1 MIRKLVAFGLA
12 VVLALMPVQAFGKM
26 VSITNVSYDPTREMF
41 EQYNKIFEDHWKE
54 KTGEDVE
61 VIQSHGGSG
70 KQALEVANGL
80 DADVVTLALEYD
92 IESIENAGLIKAG
105 WKDKFDNDSSPS
117 GGTIAGAGTSATGSA
132 YTAGKVSVNHL
143 VAAVPQLAEIANVT
157 PVQVAQIGSQDM
169 SDEVWLTLAKT
180 INQDCG
186 KYDGFVITHG
196 TDTMEET
203 AYFLQLTKKC
213 SKPVVM
219 VGAMLPS
226 TGLSADG
233 PRNLYN
239 AVLTAATKE
248 SADFGVVVA
257 MNNTIVGARD
267 VIKTNTVQPETFQ
280 GGNYGRL
287 GTIFNGKVRYEVK
300 PLRVDHK
307 TPFDVTNLKSLPKVG
322 IVYNHAGVEGVQA
335 EALVKAGYKGIVSAG
350 VGNGNIHKSIFPI
363 LEKAA
368 KDGIAVVRSSRVP
381 TGATTKDAEIDD
393 KKYGWVS
400 SGDLNPQKARV
411 LLQLALTK
419 TTDWKEIQKYFD
431 QF

>member
-1 MIRKLVAFGLA
+1 MKKTLLA
-12 VVLALMPVQAFGKM
+12 ASLLSMAGFAAAASLPNIAVLA
-26 VSITNVSYDPTREMF
+26 T
-41 EQYNKIFEDHWKE
+41 
-54 KTGEDVE
+54 
-61 VIQSHGGSG
+61 
-70 KQALEVANGL
+70 
-80 DADVVTLALEYD
+80 
-92 IESIENAGLIKAG
+92 
-105 WKDKFDNDSSPS
+105 
-117 GGTIAGAGTSATGSA
+117 GGTIAGAGNSATGTA

-143 VAAVPQLAEIANVT
+143 VAAVPQLAEVANVT

-180 INQDCG
+180 INKDCG

-203 AYFLQLTKKC
+203 AYFLNLTAKCKK
-213 SKPVVM
+213 PIVM

-239 AVLTAATKE
+239 AVITAADKE
-248 SADFGVVVA
+248 TADYGVVVA
-257 MNNTIVGARD
+257 MNATIVGARD
-267 VIKTNTVQPETFQ
+267 VIKSNTVQPETFV

-300 PLRVDHK
+300 PVRDFGK
-307 TPFDVTNLKSLPKVG
+307 DTPFNVDKLDKLPKVG
-322 IVYNHAGVEGVQA
+322 IVYNHAGVEGVAAQ
-335 EALVKAGYKGIVSAG
+335 ALVDAGYQGIVSAG

-368 KDGIAVVRSSRVP
+368 ASDKMVVVRSSRVP

-393 KKYGWVS
+393 KKFHFVS

-419 TTDWKEIQKYFD
+419 TTDWKEIQEYFD
-431 QF
+431 RY